1 MPNLPILTQTTQALI
16 THRLTT
22 NTARF
27 DGQLYT
33 LDFRPAR
40 HRNNMEENKEDK
52 EIVEIPDSD
61 NINPKVASAL
71 LFCQLI
77 IKHRYHMVKDN
88 VEFGEEEYVLSKLSQ
103 KEKEAY
109 NASLEFLKQYFN
121 NEAMIDESGSN
132 SQLNGQS
139 NEQNISTVEKQ

>member
-1 MPNLPILTQTTQALI
+1 
-16 THRLTT
+16 
-22 NTARF
+22 
-27 DGQLYT
+27 
-33 LDFRPAR
+33 
-40 HRNNMEENKEDK
+40 MEENKEDK

-77 IKHRYHMVKDN
+77 IRHRYHMVKEN
-88 VEFGEEEYVLSKLSQ
+88 VEFGEEEFVLSKLSQ

-121 NEAMIDESGSN
+121 NEAIINQEEKEDNKEVGK
-132 SQLNGQS
+132 
-139 NEQNISTVEKQ
+139 NEH